1 MEDVVQIESRSVYGN
16 SKFYPHNSLA
26 FKLAEFKSQKT
37 LTASDVVMLKGMGF
51 KVELMAVVPGKLVGV
66 KIGDL

>member
-1 MEDVVQIESRSVYGN
+1 MENVVQIESRSVYGN

-26 FKLAEFKSQKT
+26 DKLALFKGQKT
-37 LTASDVVMLKGMGF
+37 LTAADVVALKDMGF